1 MRRKKYELTRGEEE
15 VMHHIWNLKE
25 ATVNDIID
33 QMAEPKPKYTT
44 VATFIK
50 LLERKDFVDHYQMS
64 KSFVYTPLV
73 KKESYAKIVMAN
85 MIADYF
91 DGSLAKLISFCAE
104 HNEIPAEELD
114 AIAETING
122 LKK

>member
-1 MRRKKYELTRGEEE
+1 MKRKKYELTKGEEE

-25 ATVNDIID
+25 ATVNDIIA

-73 KKESYAKIVMAN
+73 KKEAYAKIILAN
-85 MIADYF
+85 MITDYF
-91 DGSLAKLISFCAE
+91 DGSLAKMISFCAE
-104 HNEIPAEELD
+104 HNDIPAEEVE
-114 AIAETING
+114 AIAATVNS